1 MLKPRSLPD
10 SLADQIYS
18 VIQSSVI
25 DSKDD
30 LFVLHPSIERIYNI
44 TINKNHP
51 MAQRLAQ
58 DAGVTLDR
66 LDRPIFNYWREHHL
80 IHREEL
86 DAVLSG
92 SPGYEPWTGGSSL
105 AENGWIWDRSWWFER
120 WNWLLD
126 QVVELGPR
134 ASDGEVPKEENSVIS
149 FSTGPHWTTVEL
161 WPKEWHRTD
170 TTDDLLKGFKGAV
183 SRSQAKS
190 RRYSARY
197 AVSCSG
203 RHGYQE
209 CDRGL
214 EGAQSSLLV
223 AKRCCRPSR
232 MSAI

>member
-1 MLKPRSLPD
+1 
-10 SLADQIYS
+10 
-18 VIQSSVI
+18 
-25 DSKDD
+25 
-30 LFVLHPSIERIYNI
+30 
-44 TINKNHP
+44 

-58 DAGVTLDR
+58 DAGVTLER
-66 LDRPIFNYWREHHL
+66 LERPFFNYWREHHL

-86 DAVLSG
+86 DAVLAG

-134 ASDGEVPKEENSVIS
+134 SSDGKAPKEENSVIS

-170 TTDDLLKGFKGAV
+170 TTEDLLKGFQGAV
-183 SRSQAKS
+183 SRNQAKS
-190 RRYSARY
+190 STLLSSVCALN
-197 AVSCSG
+197 SG
-203 RHGYQE
+203 RHGYPE
-209 CDRGL
+209 CDRSFQ
-214 EGAQSSLLV
+214 GAQSSLLV
-223 AKRCCRPSR
+223 AKCCCCSSR